1 MAAGAPSGD
10 DVGPM
15 VYTSGTTANPKGCQL
30 THRGVVWAARE
41 GGMRFTV
48 RQGDVMWDPLPMF
61 HMSSILPMTFT
72 HDAGATYISMTHVE
86 PGAAL
91 QQMRDN
97 PPTLIYPCF
106 PPITMP
112 LINHPD
118 WARTDLSQVRV
129 WLNVAPLDTLR
140 LMQAALP
147 HAPQIGSYGITEGG
161 GIVSYNDANE
171 TLEQL
176 ERTVGPPIPSSEVR
190 IVDPDGNEL
199 PAGEKGEILVR
210 GVGLMRGYYKDPER
224 TAQMIDAEGW
234 LHTGDQCSVDA
245 DGRISYFGRIKD
257 MMKVGG
263 ENVAPAEIES
273 YLSKHP
279 AVELVQVVG
288 VPDDR
293 LIEVPCAYVE
303 LRSGHTVT
311 PEELIE
317 FCRGRIASYKV
328 PRYVRI
334 VTQWPMSAT
343 KVQRYRL
350 KEMFLDEG
358 AEA

>member
-1 MAAGAPSGD
+1 
-10 DVGPM
+10 
-15 VYTSGTTANPKGCQL
+15 
-30 THRGVVWAARE
+30 
-41 GGMRFTV
+41 
-48 RQGDVMWDPLPMF
+48 
-61 HMSSILPMTFT
+61 
-72 HDAGATYISMTHVE
+72 MTHVE

-161 GIVSYNDANE
+161 GIVSYNDAHE
-171 TLEQL
+171 TLEQR

-210 GVGLMRGYYKDPER
+210 GAGLMRGYYKDPER

-303 LRSGHTVT
+303 LRRGHTVT
-311 PEELIE
+311 PDELIE